1 MVWRIQLGV
10 TKTLIHFG
18 VYINIVTF
26 VSMFSSQYSIIEVQ
40 QIINATATIVKENN
54 ISILL
59 TDSRQVSN
67 SAESLFFALNGRRDG
82 HEFIADLYHQGVRN
96 FVVRHKPEQEYT
108 TANFLVVPSV
118 LHALQTLAAHHR
130 SRFNIPIIGITGSN
144 GKTIVKEWLYQLM
157 AADKSIV
164 RNPKSYNSQIGVP
177 LSVWQ
182 MQEGNELGIFEAGIS
197 TVNEMDKL
205 QAVIK
210 PTVGVLTHL
219 GSAHDE
225 GFESTQQKVTEK
237 LKLFKQSTLIVHNYD
252 QLIGYTQYLP
262 QQAQTFTWS
271 FDLKEADLYVFSRS
285 VISKRFYL
293 RAMYKAEHIECLVP
307 FLDEASVENAITC
320 WATLLAMGYS
330 AGEAGKR
337 LEHLAAVSMRL
348 EMKTGINDC
357 SIIDDSYNSDV
368 QSLGIAL
375 NFLQQQN
382 QHKIKTLI
390 LSDIYQS
397 GLQQHVL
404 YRQVADMIKGK
415 RIDRFIGVGEAL
427 VQNRAFFDGVAQTY
441 FFANTAQVLQHLKEL
456 NFNDEAILIKGSR
469 SFEFERIS
477 RALSEKAH
485 ETMLEINLNAL
496 LGNLNFY
503 KSKLKPGVKLMAM
516 VKAFSYGSGT
526 FEVANVLQYNK
537 VDYLAVAYID
547 EGIALRE
554 AGITLPIM
562 VLNPEPS
569 AFDKVIEFKLEP
581 ELYSFDLLDK
591 FVKFARQHHINHY
604 PVHIKIDTGMHR
616 LGFEEY
622 ELDALCTL
630 LNGNE
635 FIHVTSVFSH
645 LVASDAEAHDDFTRR
660 QIDLF
665 RKAASKIE
673 DTLGYAVI
681 KHICNTSG
689 IIRWPDAQFDMVR
702 LGIGLYGIDA
712 AVPHHLNGLQP
723 IATLKTSI
731 SQVRSI
737 KAGETVGYNRKGSL
751 QKDGRIATVR
761 IGYADGY
768 LRAFGNGVGKMLVK
782 GVLVPTVGNIAMD
795 MCMIDVSAVN
805 ANEGDEVIVFDQQQ
819 TIEDLAQQIG
829 TIPYEILTNIS
840 QRVKRVYFY
849 E

>member
-1 MVWRIQLGV
+1 MF
-10 TKTLIHFG
+10 TLINSCENSK
-18 VYINIVTF
+18 NILTF
-26 VSMFSSQYSIIEVQ
+26 VTMLSNQYTITEVQ
-40 QIINATATIVKENN
+40 QIISAAGTIVRENN

-59 TDSRQVSN
+59 TDSRQISN
-67 SAESLFFALNGRRDG
+67 PTESLFFALSGRRNG
-82 HEFIADLYHQGVRN
+82 HEFIAEAYNQGVRN
-96 FVVRHKPEQEYT
+96 FVVEYQPQQEYIA
-108 TANFLVVPSV
+108 ANFLIVADV
-118 LHALQTLAAHHR
+118 LKALQTLATYHR
-130 SRFNIPIIGITGSN
+130 SLFNIPVIGITGSN

-157 AADKSIV
+157 AVDKSIV

-182 MQEGNELGIFEAGIS
+182 MHAGNELGIFEAGIS
-197 TVNEMDKL
+197 TINEMDAL
-205 QAVIK
+205 QAVIQ
-210 PTVGVLTHL
+210 PTIGVLTHL

-237 LKLFKQSTLIVHNYD
+237 LKLFKNCQLIIHNYD
-252 QLIGYTQYLP
+252 QLLDYKANLP
-262 QQAQTFTWS
+262 ASAQTFTWS
-271 FDLKEADLYVFSRS
+271 LNFKEADLYVFSET
-285 VISKRFYL
+285 VISKRYYL
-293 RAMYKAEHIECLVP
+293 RAVYHGQEIECLIP

-320 WATLLAMGYS
+320 WATLLAIGYK
-330 AGEAGKR
+330 AAEADKR
-337 LEHLAAVSMRL
+337 LEHLAPVSMRL

-357 SIIDDSYNSDV
+357 SVIDDSYNSDV

-375 NFLQQQN
+375 NYLQQQN

-390 LSDIYQS
+390 LSDIFQS
-397 GLQQHVL
+397 GLQQQEL
-404 YRQVADMIKGK
+404 YRQVADMVKSK
-415 RIDRFIGVGEAL
+415 RVDRFIGVGEAL
-427 VQNRAFFDGVAQTY
+427 LQNQGLFDGIAQTY
-441 FFANTAQVLQHLKEL
+441 FYTDTPALLTHLKEL
-456 NFNDEAILIKGSR
+456 NFSNEAILIKGSR

-477 RALSEKAH
+477 RALSQQAH

-526 FEVANVLQYNK
+526 FEVANILQYNK

-547 EGIALRE
+547 EGIALRQ

-569 AFDKVIEFKLEP
+569 AYDKVIEFKLEP
-581 ELYSFDLLDK
+581 EIYSFGLLDK
-591 FVKFARQHHINHY
+591 FVKFAQNNDVNHY

-616 LGFEEY
+616 LGFEEF
-622 ELDALCTL
+622 ELDALCDL
-630 LNGNE
+630 LHNNPY
-635 FIHVTSVFSH
+635 IHVTSVFSH
-645 LVASDAEAHDDFTRR
+645 LVASDAEAHDDFTRGQVSLFTKAFT
-660 QIDLF
+660 QIE
-665 RKAASKIE
+665 AA
-673 DTLGYAVI
+673 LGYAVI
-681 KHICNTSG
+681 KHISNTSG
-689 IIRWPDAQFDMVR
+689 IIRWPEAQFDMVR

-712 AVPHHLNGLQP
+712 AVPKHLSGLHP

-731 SQVRSI
+731 SQIRNI
-737 KAGETVGYNRKGSL
+737 KAGETVGYNRNGKL
-751 QKDGRIATVR
+751 LKDGRIATVR

-768 LRAFGNGVGKMLVK
+768 LRAFGNGVGKMLVN

-795 MCMIDVSAVN
+795 MCMIDVSAVEV
-805 ANEGDEVIVFDQQQ
+805 NEGDDVIVFNAQQ
-819 TIEDLAQQIG
+819 TIEDLARQIG